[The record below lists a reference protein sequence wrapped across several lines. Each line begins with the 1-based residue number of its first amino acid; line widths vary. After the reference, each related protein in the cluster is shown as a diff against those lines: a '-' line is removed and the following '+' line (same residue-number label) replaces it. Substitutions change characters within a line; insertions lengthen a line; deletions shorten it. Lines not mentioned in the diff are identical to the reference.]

1 MDAFFVSVELLRRP
15 ELRGRPVVVG
25 GSGGR
30 GVVAAASYEARAYG
44 VHSAMPSV
52 TARRRCP
59 DAVFLDGDHALYRSV
74 SGRVMEIFRSVTP
87 LVEPLSLDEAFLD
100 VSGAARLLGSPVAI
114 AHRLREEIAAAE
126 GLSCT
131 VGVARTKFLAKLAS
145 QHAKPRPSRT
155 GPVPGAGV
163 LEVRPDDEEGFLGPL
178 PAEAMWGVGPVTL
191 EKLHR
196 LGVTTIG
203 EIAAIGPDTLRAAL
217 GDGVGAHLHALAIGA
232 DERRVVPDA
241 APKSISHEETF
252 TRDLQDRHRVDTELT
267 RLADAV
273 AGRLREAGLVGR
285 TVTVKVR
292 DGEFRTV
299 TRSRTLPDPTDTAAR
314 LAGEA
319 RALVVGLD
327 VEAGVRLLGVGVSGL
342 VDGAVRQLSL
352 DDLGEPAWSEL
363 DSAVDAIRERFGSD
377 AIGRASV
384 AGRGR
389 PGPGAKP
396 WGPDPAG

>member
-1 MDAFFVSVELLRRP
+1 M
-15 ELRGRPVVVG
+15 
-25 GSGGR
+25 
-30 GVVAAASYEARAYG
+30 AAASYEARAYG

-74 SGRVMEIFRSVTP
+74 SSRVMDIFRSVTP

-100 VSGAARLLGSPVAI
+100 VSGAVRLLGSPVAI
-114 AHRLREEIAAAE
+114 ADRLREEIATAE
-126 GLSCT
+126 GLTCT

-145 QHAKPRPSRT
+145 QQAKPRPSRT
-155 GPVPGAGV
+155 GPIPGPGV
-163 LEVRPDDEEGFLGPL
+163 LEVSPDDEEGFLGPL

-203 EIAAIGPDTLRAAL
+203 DIAAIGPDTLRAAL
-217 GDGVGAHLHALAIGA
+217 GDGVGSHLHALATG
-232 DERRVVPDA
+232 DDDRPVVPDA

-252 TRDLQDRHRVDTELT
+252 AHDLRDRRRVDTELA

-273 AGRLREAGLVGR
+273 ARRLREAGLVGR
-285 TVTVKVR
+285 TITIKVR

-314 LAGEA
+314 LAREA

-342 VDGAVRQLSL
+342 VDGTVRQLSL

-363 DSAVDAIRERFGSD
+363 DSAVDTIRERFGPG
-377 AIGRASV
+377 AIGRASL

-389 PGPGAKP
+389 PGPGEMP